1 MNNKLKTL
9 IVLTTFLF
17 ALFPALS
24 AESSAALS
32 GQAEIEDITKKVY
45 PSVVKVEVK
54 NRIKRVATGVVI
66 DKIGHIVTTA
76 LIYPRDEKISVVTFK
91 GKKMEAKFLG
101 MDSETHIALLQ
112 VKDKTLTPITLG
124 VSKELSPGTWI
135 GVISISPENRPA
147 VTQGIVSSIS
157 PEKVRLNA
165 WVVQGSSGSPVV
177 DKKGRM
183 VALLRGVYSSDRPV
197 IVEFREREIAGSGVV
212 LSKAEAPSSGM
223 AEATPVDIV
232 KGVTS
237 EIKEK
242 GRVERGW
249 LGVTIEENEEGK
261 VEIVAIAEESPAE
274 LAKLKEGDVVLEIE
288 GEEVTTTKM
297 LAKEIRKRKP
307 GKTITLK
314 IERDEKVVDVKVKL
328 GEYSE
333 QDVRLELITKFPRL
347 FIAPKP
353 PEPPKAPKMPEL
365 GKLPKP
371 PEPAEPPEP
380 KLFTWGLEH
389 RKYIGVY
396 IEEINR
402 ELSEYFGVKEG
413 RGLLVAK
420 ITKDSPAEKAGL
432 KVGDV
437 IIKADGTRIE
447 RLRDLTGVIR
457 SKEKGEKIKLEILRN
472 KKVRSLEVEIEEERS
487 RFSYSHK
494 DWEDYVDSWDS
505 YSKDMEKQYKK
516 WQDSEDYENLMKRL
530 NKKLEE
536 IGDNYTE
543 SAEKLRRALKKHK
556 GIKV

>member
-1 MNNKLKTL
+1 MNNKLKAL

-17 ALFPALS
+17 ALSPILS

-32 GQAEIEDITKKVY
+32 GAAEIEDVTKKVY

-76 LIYPRDEKISVVTFK
+76 LIYPRDEKISVVTSK

-124 VSKELSPGTWI
+124 VSKELSPGKWI
-135 GVISISPENRPA
+135 GVISISPENKPA

-165 WVVQGSSGSPVV
+165 WIVQGSSGSPVV

-232 KGVTS
+232 KGVTA

-249 LGVTIEENEEGK
+249 LGVSIDENEEGK
-261 VEIVAIAEESPAE
+261 VEVVAIEKESPAE
-274 LAKLKEGDVVLEIE
+274 LAKLKEGDVILEIE
-288 GEEVTTTKM
+288 GVEITTTKM
-297 LAKEIRKRKP
+297 LSKEIRKRKP
-307 GKTITLK
+307 GKTINLK
-314 IERDEKVVDVKVKL
+314 IERNGKVIDVKVKL

-333 QDVRLELITKFPRL
+333 KDVRLELETKFPRL
-347 FIAPKP
+347 FVAPRP
-353 PEPPKAPKMPEL
+353 PMPPGIPKLPEL
-365 GKLPKP
+365 QKLPKP
-371 PEPAEPPEP
+371 PEPPEP
-380 KLFTWGLEH
+380 KIFTWGLEY

-437 IIKADGTRIE
+437 IIKADGTRTE
-447 RLRDLTGVIR
+447 RLKDLTGVIR
-457 SKEKGEKIKLEILRN
+457 SKEKGEKIKLEIIRN

-505 YSKDMEKQYKK
+505 YSKDMEKQIKK

-543 SAEKLRRALKKHK
+543 SAEKLRRALKKRK

>member
-1 MNNKLKTL
+1 MTNKLKV
-9 IVLTTFLF
+9 IFVLTAFLF
-17 ALFPALS
+17 ALFPNLS
-24 AESSAALS
+24 AKSSAALS

-54 NRIKRVATGVVI
+54 NRIRRVATGVVI

-76 LIYPRDEKISVVTFK
+76 LVYPREEKISVVTSK

-112 VKDKTLTPITLG
+112 VEDKNLTPIALG
-124 VSKELSPGTWI
+124 VSKELSPGSWI
-135 GVISISPENRPA
+135 GVISISPENTPA
-147 VTQGIVSSIS
+147 ITQGIVSSIS

-183 VALLRGVYSSDRPV
+183 VGLLRGVYSSDRPV
-197 IVEFREREIAGSGVV
+197 IVEFREREIAGSGIV

-223 AEATPVDIV
+223 AEATPIDIV
-232 KGVTS
+232 KGVTA

-249 LGVTIEENEEGK
+249 LGIYIDENEEGK
-261 VEIVAIAEESPAE
+261 VVIVDIEKESPAE

-288 GEEVTTTKM
+288 GVKVTTTKM
-297 LAKEIRKRKP
+297 LAGEIRKRKP
-307 GKTITLK
+307 GETITLK
-314 IERDEKVVDVKVKL
+314 IERNEKVVDVKVKL

-333 QDVRLELITKFPRL
+333 KDVRLELVSKFPRL
-347 FIAPKP
+347 FVAPKP
-353 PEPPKAPKMPEL
+353 PIPPGIPKLPEL
-365 GKLPKP
+365 QKLPKSP
-371 PEPAEPPEP
+371 EPPEP
-380 KLFTWGLEH
+380 KIFSWGLEH
-389 RKYIGVY
+389 RKYIGIY
-396 IEEINR
+396 LEEINR

-420 ITKDSPAEKAGL
+420 ITEDSPAEKAGL

-437 IIKADGTRIE
+437 IVKADGIRTE
-447 RLRDLTGVIR
+447 RARDLTEVIQD
-457 SKEKGEKIKLEILRN
+457 KEKGEKIKLEVLRD
-472 KKVRSLEVEIEEERS
+472 KKVRTVEVEIEEERS
-487 RFSYSHK
+487 GFSYSYK

-505 YSKDMEKQYKK
+505 YSKNLEKQYKK
-516 WQDSEDYENLMKRL
+516 WQNSDDYEKLMKRL

-536 IGDNYTE
+536 IGENYKE
-543 SAEKLRRALKKHK
+543 SAEKLNRALKKHK

>member
-1 MNNKLKTL
+1 MNNKLKSI

-17 ALFPALS
+17 AFFPILS
-24 AESSAALS
+24 AESSEALS
-32 GQAEIEDITKKVY
+32 GEAEIEDVTKKVY

-54 NRIKRVATGVVI
+54 NRIRRVATGVVI
-66 DKIGHIVTTA
+66 DKIGLIVTTA
-76 LIYPRDEKISVVTFK
+76 LIYPRDEKISVVTSK

-112 VKDKTLTPITLG
+112 VQDKTLTPITLG
-124 VSKELSPGTWI
+124 VSKELSPGSWI
-135 GVISISPENRPA
+135 GIISISPENKPA

-183 VALLRGVYSSDRPV
+183 VGLLRGVYSSDRPV

-261 VEIVAIAEESPAE
+261 VEIVAIEKESPAE

-333 QDVRLELITKFPRL
+333 KDVRLELITKFPRL
-347 FIAPKP
+347 FVAPKP
-353 PEPPKAPKMPEL
+353 LKPPGIPKLPEL
-365 GKLPKP
+365 QKLPKP
-371 PEPAEPPEP
+371 PEPPEP
-380 KLFTWGLEH
+380 KIFSWGLEH
-389 RKYIGVY
+389 RKYIGIY
-396 IEEINR
+396 LEEINR
-402 ELSEYFGVKEG
+402 ELAEYFGVKEG

-437 IIKADGTRIE
+437 ITKADGIRTE
-447 RLRDLTGVIR
+447 HARDLTGVIQD
-457 SKEKGEKIKLEILRN
+457 KEKGEKIKLELLRN
-472 KKVRSLEVEIEEERS
+472 KKVRTVEVEIAEEKS
-487 RFSYSHK
+487 GFSYSYK
-494 DWEDYVDSWDS
+494 GWEDYVDSWDS
-505 YSKDMEKQYKK
+505 YSENLEKQYKK
-516 WQDSEDYENLMKRL
+516 WQDSEDYEKLMKRL

-536 IGDNYTE
+536 IGENYKE

-556 GIKV
+556 AIKV

>member
-1 MNNKLKTL
+1 MNNKTKAL

-17 ALFPALS
+17 VLFPILS

-32 GQAEIEDITKKVY
+32 SQAEIEDITKKVY

-54 NRIKRVATGVVI
+54 NRIRRVATGVVI

-76 LIYPRDEKISVVTFK
+76 LIYPREEKISVVTSK

-112 VKDKTLTPITLG
+112 VTDKTLTPITLG
-124 VSKELSPGTWI
+124 VSKELSPGSWI
-135 GVISISPENRPA
+135 GVISISPENKPA

-157 PEKVRLNA
+157 PEKLRLNA

-183 VALLRGVYSSDRPV
+183 VGLLRGVYSSDRPV

-249 LGVTIEENEEGK
+249 LGVSIDENEEGK
-261 VEIVAIAEESPAE
+261 VEIVGVEKESPAE
-274 LAKLKEGDVVLEIE
+274 LAKLGEGDVVLEIE
-288 GEEVTTTKM
+288 GEEVTTTRM
-297 LAKEIRKRKP
+297 LSKEIRKRKP
-307 GKTITLK
+307 GQTITLK
-314 IERDEKVVDVKVKL
+314 IKRNGKEMDVKVRL

-333 QDVRLELITKFPRL
+333 KDVRLELITKFPRL
-347 FIAPKP
+347 FVAPKP
-353 PEPPKAPKMPEL
+353 PEPPKMPKMPEL
-365 GKLPKP
+365 ERL
-371 PEPAEPPEP
+371 PEPPEPPEP
-380 KLFTWGLEH
+380 KIFTWGLEH

-413 RGLLVAK
+413 NGLLVAK

-432 KVGDV
+432 QVGDV
-437 IIKADGTRIE
+437 IIKADGKRTE
-447 RLRDLTGVIR
+447 RTRDLNRVIQD
-457 SKEKGEKIKLEILRN
+457 KEKGEKIKIEVLRN
-472 KKVRSLEVEIEEERS
+472 KKARTIEVEIEEERS
-487 RFSYSHK
+487 RFSYSYK

-505 YSKDMEKQYKK
+505 YSKDMEKQYEK
-516 WQDSEDYENLMKRL
+516 WQDSDDFKKLMKRL

-536 IGDNYTE
+536 IGENYTE

-556 GIKV
+556 GIRV